1 MLLVLDFCCSL
12 YLVFMCDGVLVVV
25 LRLSEGVKLTFAF
38 FVPVVLFL
46 VVLLFYSFSGVSVF
60 YGGRGEALDL
70 LGIVVQC
77 LSVVVAIVFLCCWLL
92 LKLRWV
98 SIRLGLLIMCF

>member
-1 MLLVLDFCCSL
+1 
-12 YLVFMCDGVLVVV
+12 MCDGVLVVV